1 MAQRVTCDCCG
12 AFTEEAYP
20 PRWGYF
26 WGYDPQNQSQKKDL
40 CPKCTLVV
48 GNAIVE
54 LRKYMAP
61 GGAPSIDT
69 TGAAPVP
76 TPGGIIR
83 R

>member
-1 MAQRVTCDCCG
+1 MASRVTCDCCG
-12 AFTEEAYP
+12 IFTEEQFP
-20 PRWGYF
+20 PRWGHFY
-26 WGYDPQNQSQKKDL
+26 GYDPMNQSHKKDL
-40 CPKCTLVV
+40 CQKCTLVV

-61 GGAPSIDT
+61 TPPVMDT
-69 TGAAPVP
+69 TGAPPPVP

>member
-12 AFTEEAYP
+12 AFTEEAFP
-20 PRWGYF
+20 SRWGHF
-26 WGYDPQNQSQKKDL
+26 WGYDPQNQTNKKDL
-40 CPKCTLVV
+40 CPTCTVVV

-61 GGAPSIDT
+61 KGAMDT
-69 TGAAPVP
+69 TGAPGPVP